1 MRFNKEKFSGIR
13 VIHLQS
19 FNDERGQFF
28 RVFCQK
34 EFLKKKINFRI
45 AQINISFNPKKGTL
59 RGLHYQKNLSAEDKT
74 IICRKGKI
82 FFVAVNINKNSKNY
96 LKCFTYIL
104 SSKKNVIINIK
115 KGFATGFLTLEKN
128 SEILYLMSNFYNKSS
143 SLGINYKSDKINI
156 NWPIKPSIISKK
168 DRSLPSS

>member
-1 MRFNKEKFSGIR
+1 MSYIFKYKNKTHFK
-13 VIHLQS
+13 
-19 FNDERGQFF
+19 N
-28 RVFCQK
+28 
-34 EFLKKKINFRI
+34 KIYLNLFI
-45 AQINISFNPKKGTL
+45 FKTFYTL
-59 RGLHYQKNLSAEDKT
+59 NLKT

-128 SEILYLMSNFYNKSS
+128 SEILYLMSNFYNKFS

-156 NWPIKPSIISKK
+156 NWPIKPRIISKK